1 MALGFFSF
9 LAVLFGCAGGP
20 APSVRPAPAPPGK
33 RFVFRPIG
41 VIHSPYTPKKGAP
54 KQGRF
59 KPDVPAEIEIFPE
72 FEKGLTDL
80 ETFSHVWVLY
90 AFDKAKGWSP
100 LTGTPWDKKR
110 RGVFATRSPRR
121 PNPVGLTVVRLVK
134 REGRVLH
141 IQGIDAFDGTPVLDI
156 KPYIPRLDV
165 VRRASPGW
173 LKKKGR

>member
-1 MALGFFSF
+1 MGAVHPGRRISRALGFLSS
-9 LAVLFGCAGGP
+9 LAVLFGCAAGP
-20 APSVRPAPAPPGK
+20 APSVRPAPPPPGK
-33 RFVFRPIG
+33 SFFFRPIG

-134 REGRVLH
+134 REGRVLKS
-141 IQGIDAFDGTPVLDI
+141 IEP
-156 KPYIPRLDV
+156 
-165 VRRASPGW
+165 
-173 LKKKGR
+173 